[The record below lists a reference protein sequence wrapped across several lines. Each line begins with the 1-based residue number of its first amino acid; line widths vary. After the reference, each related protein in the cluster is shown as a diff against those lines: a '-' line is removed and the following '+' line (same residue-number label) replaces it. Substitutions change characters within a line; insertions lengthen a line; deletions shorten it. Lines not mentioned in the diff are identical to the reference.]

1 MISWIVSEVRILS
14 SVHFK
19 LFDPYVVNPMPSW
32 IKPALFIAC
41 LVPLAQLVYGFYT
54 DDLTA
59 NPIEYIT
66 RFTGSWA
73 LIILLTSL
81 AITPLRKIFG
91 WNGLIRYRRML
102 GLFAFFYAILHFL
115 TYMVLDHF
123 FDFQAI
129 AKDIFKRPY
138 VTAGFTSFVLMIPLA
153 LTSTAAMIR
162 RLGKRWQQLH
172 RLVYVAAAAGI
183 LHFYWLVKSDI
194 RRPAQYGA
202 VLALLLGVRLAY
214 AFLPAV
220 SKRSA
225 GKAKTVMRG
234 TGRSRSTSAH

>member
-1 MISWIVSEVRILS
+1 MR
-14 SVHFK
+14 
-19 LFDPYVVNPMPSW
+19 SW

-41 LVPLAQLVYGFYT
+41 LIPFAQLAYGFYT

-73 LIILLTSL
+73 LIILITSL
-81 AITPLRKIFG
+81 AVTPLRKILG
-91 WNGLIRYRRML
+91 WGALIKYRRML
-102 GLFAFFYAILHFL
+102 GLFAFFYAVLHFL

-129 AKDIFKRPY
+129 VKDIFKRPY
-138 VTAGFTSFVLMIPLA
+138 VTAGFTSLVLMIPLA

-172 RLVYVAAAAGI
+172 RLVYIAAAAGV

-202 VLALLLGVRLAY
+202 VLALLLGVRLVY
-214 AFLPAV
+214 ALLPRASRRLAV
-220 SKRSA
+220 KSKPIA
-225 GKAKTVMRG
+225 QEAD
-234 TGRSRSTSAH
+234 RSRSTSAH

>member
-1 MISWIVSEVRILS
+1 MR
-14 SVHFK
+14 
-19 LFDPYVVNPMPSW
+19 SW
-32 IKPALFIAC
+32 IKPALLITC
-41 LVPLAQLVYGFYT
+41 LIPLAQLAYRFYT

-81 AITPLRKIFG
+81 AVTPLRKMFG
-91 WNGLIRYRRML
+91 WNALIRYRRML
-102 GLFAFFYAILHFL
+102 GLFAFFYAVLHFS

-172 RLVYVAAAAGI
+172 RLVYLAAAAGV

-202 VLALLLGVRLAY
+202 MLALLLGVRLAY
-214 AFLPAV
+214 AVLPAA
-220 SKRSA
+220 SKRFP
-225 GKAKTVMRG
+225 GKAKAVAPQ
-234 TGRSRSTSAH
+234 TGSSRSTNAR